1 MIPPLK
7 GSILQW
13 EGQTMSKHT
22 NNTDASC
29 DEGPKATGN
38 KWVTWLR
45 LWIRSQGNPP
55 EEGKC
60 VLGAR

>member
-1 MIPPLK
+1 
-7 GSILQW
+7 
-13 EGQTMSKHT
+13 MSKHT